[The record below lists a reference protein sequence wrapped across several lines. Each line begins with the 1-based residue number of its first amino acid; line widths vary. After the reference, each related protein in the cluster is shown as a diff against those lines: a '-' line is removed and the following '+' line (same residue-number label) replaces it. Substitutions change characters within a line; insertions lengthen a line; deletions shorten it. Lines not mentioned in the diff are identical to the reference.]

1 MEFNQRPLKIPL
13 TMHQQ
18 KDHCREFISILLL
31 DESQHALNYKMI
43 YMQIGKQI
51 VKFQW
56 KVIVYWP
63 FMTYS
68 KVLEGNLVIYL
79 SSEPL
84 SKWIT
89 IVRFALFQK
98 VDVFKLWLSIRIKNF
113 YIELVTHL
121 TSSGGNLSSP
131 VDFFT
136 SIFFWNFKIS
146 ASSTFL
152 KQKVVS
158 LFASFL
164 FL

>member
-1 MEFNQRPLKIPL
+1 
-13 TMHQQ
+13 
-18 KDHCREFISILLL
+18 
-31 DESQHALNYKMI
+31 
-43 YMQIGKQI
+43 
-51 VKFQW
+51 
-56 KVIVYWP
+56 
-63 FMTYS
+63 MTYS

-121 TSSGGNLSSP
+121 TSPGGNLSSP

-136 SIFFWNFKIS
+136 SIFFFEIS
-146 ASSTFL
+146 RFL
-152 KQKVVS
+152 LPQ
-158 LFASFL
+158 LF
-164 FL
+164 

>member
-56 KVIVYWP
+56 KVLVYWP

-89 IVRFALFQK
+89 IVRFALFHCFKKLMFLNFGWVLGQK
-98 VDVFKLWLSIRIKNF
+98 
-113 YIELVTHL
+113 
-121 TSSGGNLSSP
+121 
-131 VDFFT
+131 
-136 SIFFWNFKIS
+136 IFI
-146 ASSTFL
+146 
-152 KQKVVS
+152 
-158 LFASFL
+158 
-164 FL
+164 